1 MRDPN
6 PLTRKVSF
14 RWRVTL
20 LAAIVVGVAVAVMA
34 ASAFFVVKRAM
45 YADVD
50 NRLHQQMDSVTPAM
64 STPVTQF
71 TTVMMMLMF
80 RPDLSVN
87 RTMVVYPDGTPYHSG
102 SVPLGAPERAV
113 IAGTETSSLRSVG
126 DTRVLAQHLDNGV
139 TLIVAEDLTPTQ
151 NLLSELAVVLF
162 VVGACGVVL
171 AAVAGTAVARGG
183 LRPVQRLTEAAE
195 RVAKTDDLTPIPVV
209 GRDELARLTRSFN
222 TMLTALAE
230 SRDRQSRLVAD
241 AGHELRT
248 PLTSLRTNVELLIA
262 TRRPGAPTIPEEEM
276 QELSDDVLAQVEEL
290 TTLIGDLVDL
300 AREDAPEAVQEEV
313 DLEEIV
319 VKAVERVQRRRPD
332 VQFEVTTA
340 PWRVYGDQGG
350 LSRAVINVLDNA
362 AKFSPDDGAVRV
374 ELRETGVERAVLT
387 VADSG
392 PGIPAQDR
400 DLVFERFYRSMA
412 SRAMPGSG
420 LGLAIV
426 KQVVLRHGGTVTVG
440 DSDTGGALVALQ
452 LPGTPIEGG
461 RPARV
466 VNRDAR
472 QLPRISLPTKRH
484 RVASDLTGD
493 ARRVVGDDTAGGDR
507 AGDRSAETIATT
519 GCSEPVAEADETR
532 MET

>member
-6 PLTRKVSF
+6 PFTRKVSF

-20 LAAIVVGVAVAVMA
+20 LAAVVVGVAVAVMA

-45 YADVD
+45 YSDVD
-50 NRLHQQMDSVTPAM
+50 NRLHQQMNSVAPAM
-64 STPVTQF
+64 SSPVTQF

-102 SVPLGAPERAV
+102 SVPIGDPERAV
-113 IAGTETSSLRSVG
+113 IAGRQTTSLRSVG

-139 TLIVAEDLTPTQ
+139 TLIVAEDLNPTR
-151 NLLSELAVVLF
+151 NLLSELAVVLT

-195 RVAKTDDLTPIPVV
+195 RVARTDDLTPIPVV
-209 GRDELARLTRSFN
+209 GRDELARLTTSFN

-262 TRRPGAPTIPEEEM
+262 SRQPGAPTIPELEM
-276 QELSDDVLAQVEEL
+276 KELSEDVLAQVEEL
-290 TTLIGDLVDL
+290 TTLVGDLVDL
-300 AREDAPEAVQEEV
+300 AREDAPEAVHENV
-313 DLEEIV
+313 DLEEV
-319 VKAVERVQRRRPD
+319 VEKAVERVQRRRPD
-332 VQFEVTTA
+332 VRFQVTTA
-340 PWRVYGDQGG
+340 PWRVYGDHGG

-362 AKFSPDDGAVRV
+362 AKFSPDGAVVRV
-374 ELRETGVERAVLT
+374 ELREIGVERAVLT

-392 PGIPAQDR
+392 PGIPVEDR

-412 SRAMPGSG
+412 SRSMPGSG

-426 KQVVLRHGGTVTVG
+426 KQVVVRHGGSVTVG
-440 DSDTGGALVALQ
+440 DSGTGGALIAIT
-452 LPGTPIEGG
+452 LPGNPVARE
-461 RPARV
+461 RPPQVVRRSARAV
-466 VNRDAR
+466 
-472 QLPRISLPTKRH
+472 PRRYRSLPTKRQRAH
-484 RVASDLTGD
+484 SDLTD
-493 ARRVVGDDTAGGDR
+493 NARKVVGGNTADT
-507 AGDRSAETIATT
+507 S
-519 GCSEPVAEADETR
+519 DETR
-532 MET
+532 MGQ